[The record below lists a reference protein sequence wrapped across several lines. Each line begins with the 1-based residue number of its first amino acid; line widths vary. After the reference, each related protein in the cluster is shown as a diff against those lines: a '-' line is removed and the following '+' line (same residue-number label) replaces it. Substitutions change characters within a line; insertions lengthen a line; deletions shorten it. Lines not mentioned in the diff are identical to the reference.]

1 MHEHKHFVGTQSGRR
16 DCLFYASSRSAGEL
30 DDEQAARGP
39 SIWAGVDGSHQ
50 GDYTAFVN
58 HLHNVNDSCY
68 TTPMTTATI
77 TRADG
82 TSIILPDPGQP
93 NLEFE
98 QPADRARLERV
109 AAALTANGFQ
119 AQVAESAAAARE
131 LALAGIPEGA
141 EVHIALS
148 ETMREL
154 GITAEVDDSGRYE
167 SVRTRL
173 RALDRQTQSREMR
186 KLGAAPDYMLGSA
199 AAVTDGG
206 EILVASGSGSQ
217 LGAYAYAAGKLI
229 LVVGHQKLVRDI
241 DEGLRR
247 LREYSLP
254 REYARM
260 QGLGHPGSALG
271 KTLMF
276 HQELSG
282 RTRVILVP
290 ETLGY

>member
-1 MHEHKHFVGTQSGRR
+1 
-16 DCLFYASSRSAGEL
+16 
-30 DDEQAARGP
+30 
-39 SIWAGVDGSHQ
+39 
-50 GDYTAFVN
+50 
-58 HLHNVNDSCY
+58 
-68 TTPMTTATI
+68 MTTATI

-82 TSIILPDPGQP
+82 VTITLPDPGRS
-93 NLEFE
+93 NRDFE
-98 QPADRARLERV
+98 QPADRSRLERV
-109 AAALTANGFQ
+109 AAALTARGFQ
-119 AQVAESAAAARE
+119 AQVADSAADARE

-154 GITAEVDDSGRYE
+154 GLTDEVEESGRYE
-167 SVRTRL
+167 SVRSRL
-173 RALDRQTQSREMR
+173 RALDRQTQGREMR

-229 LVVGHQKLVRDI
+229 LVVGHQKLVADV

-247 LREYSLP
+247 IREYSLP
-254 REYARM
+254 REFERM
-260 QGLGHPGSALG
+260 QSLGHPGSALG
-271 KTLMF
+271 KTLILQM
-276 HQELSG
+276 ELSG

-290 ETLGY
+290 ETLGH

>member
-1 MHEHKHFVGTQSGRR
+1 
-16 DCLFYASSRSAGEL
+16 
-30 DDEQAARGP
+30 
-39 SIWAGVDGSHQ
+39 
-50 GDYTAFVN
+50 
-58 HLHNVNDSCY
+58 
-68 TTPMTTATI
+68 MTTTTNTGAG
-77 TRADG
+77 G
-82 TSIILPDPGQP
+82 TNFILPDPGPP
-93 NLEFE
+93 NVEFE
-98 QPADRARLERV
+98 QPADRARRDRV
-109 AAALTANGFQ
+109 AAALATRGFQ
-119 AQVAESAAAARE
+119 AQIADSAAAARE

-154 GITAEVDDSGRYE
+154 GITAEVDGSGRYD
-167 SVRTRL
+167 SIRKRL
-173 RALDRQTQSREMR
+173 GALDRATQAREMR

-199 AAVTDGG
+199 AAVTDRG

-229 LVVGHQKLVRDI
+229 LVVGHQKLLRDI

-260 QGLGHPGSALG
+260 QSVGRPGSLLG
-271 KTLMF
+271 KTLIL
-276 HQELSG
+276 HQEFPG

-290 ETLGY
+290 ETLGH

>member
-1 MHEHKHFVGTQSGRR
+1 
-16 DCLFYASSRSAGEL
+16 
-30 DDEQAARGP
+30 
-39 SIWAGVDGSHQ
+39 
-50 GDYTAFVN
+50 
-58 HLHNVNDSCY
+58 
-68 TTPMTTATI
+68 MTTATI

-82 TSIILPDPGQP
+82 VNITIDLPDPGPP
-93 NLEFE
+93 NLDFE

-109 AAALTANGFQ
+109 AAALAARGFQ
-119 AQVAESAAAARE
+119 AEVAVNAAAARE
-131 LALAGIPEGA
+131 LVLAGIPEGA

-154 GITAEVDDSGRYE
+154 GITAEVDESGRYE
-167 SVRTRL
+167 SIRTRL
-173 RALDRQTQSREMR
+173 RSLDRQTQGREMR
-186 KLGAAPDYMLGSA
+186 KLGASPDYMLGSA

-217 LGAYAYAAGKLI
+217 LGAYAYAAGKLV

-247 LREYSLP
+247 IREYSLP
-254 REYARM
+254 SEYARM

-271 KTLMF
+271 KTLIL
-276 HQELSG
+276 HQERTG

-290 ETLGY
+290 ETLGH